1 MECSRPSPNRGG
13 AKRNSFLFV
22 HGICFDATLPLQ
34 VSQAG
39 WRRIPFCGVEPKV
52 RGTQHRKSETDDMR
66 RSEGLPQLFA
76 FPSRFHRHLVMP
88 THDQHISSPE
98 TSILRGPYGI
108 LERFE
113 LHRHDLKKT
122 TLRSVG
128 AIIAG
133 REDLNA
139 HSVVNC

>member
-1 MECSRPSPNRGG
+1 
-13 AKRNSFLFV
+13 
-22 HGICFDATLPLQ
+22 
-34 VSQAG
+34 
-39 WRRIPFCGVEPKV
+39 
-52 RGTQHRKSETDDMR
+52 
-66 RSEGLPQLFA
+66 
-76 FPSRFHRHLVMP
+76 MP